1 MPPGTSLSVF
11 LLTETIFHAWL
22 PKQVPLSPQHSSS
35 SVSLSIQPLPIHSTY
50 IQAVL
55 LPGKEEFKLLVFYV
69 LQKWDSK
76 NTRCIMAPDC
86 FMLECHCNSSS
97 SPISATHNK
106 ILNYISLTEQ
116 LKKKDLYQLISINT
130 KQVIKTEKS
139 WGNALIEWDRESCRL
154 YGSVFSS
161 IREFYKEKQR
171 GGPWQS

>member
-1 MPPGTSLSVF
+1 MRKILLTLWSPMPPGTSLSVF

-22 PKQVPLSPQHSSS
+22 PKQVPLSPQHGSSS
-35 SVSLSIQPLPIHSTY
+35 APLSIQPLPIHSTY

-97 SPISATHNK
+97 SPISATSQQNPKLHKSHRAAKEKRSLSTYFHKHQTGYKNRK
-106 ILNYISLTEQ
+106 IL
-116 LKKKDLYQLISINT
+116 
-130 KQVIKTEKS
+130 
-139 WGNALIEWDRESCRL
+139 RECFDWVR
-154 YGSVFSS
+154 
-161 IREFYKEKQR
+161 
-171 GGPWQS
+171 PWKL